1 MLAPQKKS
9 YDKRRQCIKKQRHH
23 FANKGPYSQSC
34 GFSKSHVWMWE
45 LEHKDC
51 WVPKNWCLQTVVL
64 EKIPESPLNR
74 KEIKPVNPKGNQPW
88 IFFGRSDAE
97 AEIPVLWPPDGKSQL
112 LRKDL
117 MLGKTEGRRRR
128 KMRWLEGITD
138 PMDMSLSKFKRWW
151 MTGKPCCS
159 PWGCKESDMTERL
172 NNNIFFSKSYNGG
185 FKNLPNRSCYYCK
198 YFEGKYL
205 DPMAMS
211 SEQVFGR
218 LLIIL
223 ISLTQSVQSFSS
235 VQLFAT
241 PRNAAHQASLSIT
254 NSQSPFKPMSIES
267 VMPSNHLILSSP
279 SPPALNLSQHQGL
292 FKWVS
297 SSHQVAKVLE
307 FQL

>member
-9 YDKRRQCIKKQRHH
+9 YDKHRQCIKKQKHH

-34 GFSKSHVWMWE
+34 GFSNSHVWMWE

-51 WVPKNWCLQTVVL
+51 WVPKNWCLQIVVL
-64 EKIPESPLNR
+64 EKIPESPLNC

-117 MLGKTEGRRRR
+117 MLGKIEGRRRR

-138 PMDMSLSKFKRWW
+138 SMDMSLSKFKRWW
-151 MTGKPCCS
+151 TTGKPCCS
-159 PWGCKESDMTERL
+159 PWGCKESNMTEQL

-185 FKNLPNRSCYYCK
+185 FENLPNRSCYHCK

-205 DPMAMS
+205 DPMAIS
-211 SEQVFGR
+211 SEQVFSC

-223 ISLTQSVQSFSS
+223 S
-235 VQLFAT
+235 
-241 PRNAAHQASLSIT
+241 
-254 NSQSPFKPMSIES
+254 E
-267 VMPSNHLILSSP
+267 
-279 SPPALNLSQHQGL
+279 
-292 FKWVS
+292 
-297 SSHQVAKVLE
+297 
-307 FQL
+307 